1 MIGSLMY
8 MTVMTRPDLALA
20 VSTLSQYLKSPH
32 STHLRAVTHAFQY
45 LLGMKHLKLTLG
57 GTQNDIAGY
66 SDTDWAAGHHTSI
79 DTQYQALFI
88 L

>member
-1 MIGSLMY
+1 MIVSLMY
-8 MTVMTRPDLALA
+8 VTVMTCPDLVFA
-20 VSTLSQYLKSPH
+20 VSTLSQYLESPH

-66 SDTDWAAGHHTSI
+66 SDVDQT
-79 DTQYQALFI
+79 
-88 L
+88 